1 MEMKQFDKNIKA
13 IKTTGG
19 KLDTLIHESAVF
31 AVEQLNLHGNNGA
44 ANRLLSALNKSSRK
58 EALYVWFN
66 DFAMCKRN
74 HKDNTL
80 DYSKNKKLENDG
92 APISGED
99 AVLLADASPFY
110 DYTKEIAPASSYD
123 VMKGVK
129 AILNRVKKMQAEGK
143 TVEHE
148 EMLATLKTLIPA
160 EG

>member
-1 MEMKQFDKNIKA
+1 MEMKQFDKNVKA
-13 IKTTGG
+13 IKTNGA

-66 DFAMCKRN
+66 DFALCKRN

-80 DYSKNKKLENDG
+80 EYAKNKKLFNDG
-92 APISGED
+92 VECTGED

-123 VMKGVK
+123 VMKGIK
-129 AILNRVKKMQAEGK
+129 AILNRAKKMYADGK

-148 EMLATLKTLIPA
+148 EMLATLKALIPS
-160 EG
+160 E

>member
-1 MEMKQFDKNIKA
+1 MEMRQFDKNIKA
-13 IKTTGG
+13 IKSTGG
-19 KLDTLIHESAVF
+19 KLDALIHESAVF

-44 ANRLLSALNKSSRK
+44 ANRLMSALNKSSRK

-66 DFAMCKRN
+66 DFALCKRN

-80 DYSKNKKLENDG
+80 EYAKNKKLILDG
-92 APISGED
+92 QPIAAED
-99 AVLLADASPFY
+99 MILVADATPFY

-123 VMKGVK
+123 VMKGIK
-129 AILNRVKKMQAEGK
+129 AILNRAKKMHADGK

-160 EG
+160 E